1 MVIFIKVYYHYIAII
16 SFHCPAILQ
25 DSDLEPMLQLV
36 SPEQCS
42 RLIRALSHTSNCV
55 VANETQLEHARVDQ
69 VSIGHTPF
77 GRVSVGHVSE
87 LQAAVKGWQEL
98 SPNHRRGLLA
108 NILLENGSY
117 RAALKVE
124 PKCTY
129 KQCNSLTNTCAIII
143 EIIMCTQ
150 LIHRLVWRR
159 KYLLFHCI
167 LLFLLLITRKCC
179 DIGQAKEFCIVQI
192 HRAGYVCVLCI
203 SHVHCLRKHITF
215 GEYLDT
221 YIYIIVTLITSM
233 E

>member
-1 MVIFIKVYYHYIAII
+1 MAGTVPKPQERIAGQYTAGEWQLQ
-16 SFHCPAILQ
+16 SCP
-25 DSDLEPMLQLV
+25 E
-36 SPEQCS
+36 S
-42 RLIRALSHTSNCV
+42 RTKMYV
-55 VANETQLEHARVDQ
+55 
-69 VSIGHTPF
+69 
-77 GRVSVGHVSE
+77 
-87 LQAAVKGWQEL
+87 QAV
-98 SPNHRRGLLA
+98 
-108 NILLENGSY
+108 
-117 RAALKVE
+117 
-124 PKCTY
+124 
-129 KQCNSLTNTCAIII
+129 QCNSLTNTCAIII

-179 DIGQAKEFCIVQI
+179 GIGQAKEFCIVQI